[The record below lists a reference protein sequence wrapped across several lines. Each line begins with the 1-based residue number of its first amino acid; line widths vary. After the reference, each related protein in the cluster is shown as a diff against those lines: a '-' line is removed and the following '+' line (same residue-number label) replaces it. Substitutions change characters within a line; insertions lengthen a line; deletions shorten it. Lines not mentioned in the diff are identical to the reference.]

1 MLNLGDASIYATF
14 SYLMELLAG
23 DYAVKVIP
31 GVPSF
36 CAAAAAARFPLT
48 TMNQPLHILPAGKE
62 GMEEQLT
69 QPGRFVL
76 MKSGRQ
82 LPRVQGALRQAG
94 LYEKSVLVADCGLPS
109 QAIYENLDDIREN
122 PGYFT
127 TILVKE

>member
-1 MLNLGDASIYATF
+1 
-14 SYLMELLAG
+14 
-23 DYAVKVIP
+23 
-31 GVPSF
+31 
-36 CAAAAAARFPLT
+36 
-48 TMNQPLHILPAGKE
+48 
-62 GMEEQLT
+62 
-69 QPGRFVL
+69 

-82 LPRVQGALRQAG
+82 LPRVQEALRQAG